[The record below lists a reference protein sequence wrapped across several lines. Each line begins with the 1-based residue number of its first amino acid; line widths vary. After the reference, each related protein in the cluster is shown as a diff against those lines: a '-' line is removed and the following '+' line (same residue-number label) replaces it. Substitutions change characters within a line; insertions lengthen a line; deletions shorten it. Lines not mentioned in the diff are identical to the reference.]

1 MIFSTAQISD
11 AKKIVQFVNSAYRG
25 EYSKKGWT
33 TEADLLDGQRTDVEK
48 ISEMILEEHGTIE
61 MLSINDQ
68 LVGCVYLKHEGDTTY
83 LGMLTVEPTKQNAG
97 LGRALMVHAEAWARE
112 HMAKKIRMTVIQHR
126 TELIA
131 YYNRKGYVIT
141 GKTEPFPMEDPR
153 FGLPKRT
160 DLVFVELVKE
170 L

>member
-1 MIFSTAQISD
+1 MI
-11 AKKIVQFVNSAYRG
+11 R
-25 EYSKKGWT
+25 
-33 TEADLLDGQRTDVEK
+33 
-48 ISEMILEEHGTIE
+48 EEQGTIE
-61 MLSINDQ
+61 MLSVNDQ
-68 LVGCVYLKHEGDTTY
+68 LVGCVYLKQEGDTAY

-97 LGRALMVHAEAWARE
+97 LGRALMEHAEVWARE
-112 HMAKKIRMTVIQHR
+112 HKAKKIRMTVIHHR

-153 FGLPKRT
+153 FGRPKRP
-160 DLVFVELVKE
+160 DLVFVELVKD